1 MALHS
6 LDQIEKLYMSRY
18 LRLLL
23 KCLLK
28 TIKNAYLKR
37 LDLAA
42 YSVDNHTIDSCGGLS
57 IRCVL
62 YTSASAEA
70 RNVYHT
76 AHINTTTPTI
86 FTLMCSSEI
95 IAPIAI
101 MIAQVVTKPWTEK
114 VSKLA
119 QKLLEH
125 VNKLNEVVDC
135 NM

>member
-1 MALHS
+1 M
-6 LDQIEKLYMSRY
+6 
-18 LRLLL
+18 
-23 KCLLK
+23 
-28 TIKNAYLKR
+28 
-37 LDLAA
+37 
-42 YSVDNHTIDSCGGLS
+42 DNHTIDSCGIS
-57 IRCVL
+57 ICCGL

-70 RNVYHT
+70 TNVYHT
-76 AHINTTTPTI
+76 THIITTTPAI